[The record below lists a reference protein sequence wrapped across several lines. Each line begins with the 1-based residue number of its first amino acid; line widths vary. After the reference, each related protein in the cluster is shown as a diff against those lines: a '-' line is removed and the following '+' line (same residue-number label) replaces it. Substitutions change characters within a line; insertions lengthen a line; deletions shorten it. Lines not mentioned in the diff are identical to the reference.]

1 MPRIVLAEGLV
12 EEDLV
17 AYNLSQACPWEVQA
31 RPVEV
36 NRLKLGFHQ
45 QTCHHLGKH
54 SCRHPLLQQQIN
66 SQMYMERMHHGLKL
80 TCFSPQ
86 VGGTSQ

>member
-17 AYNLSQACPWEVQA
+17 AYNPSQACPWEVQA

-45 QTCHHLGKH
+45 QTCHHLDKH
-54 SCRHPLLQQQIN
+54 SCHHQHLQQQIGN
-66 SQMYMERMHHGLKL
+66 QMYMEVMYHGLKL

-86 VGGTSQ
+86 VGGTSR